1 MKSQFVGGGQTTG
14 FDDYLCTSLGCVA
27 IDSRHGVSGQ
37 ERKSI
42 QAMQDF
48 AAANPDKV
56 NTARLN
62 AWADKVLSSDTGG
75 RPATTARSK
84 PGMGGGM

>member
-1 MKSQFVGGGQTTG
+1 MKSQFVGGAQTTG
-14 FDDYLCTSLGCVA
+14 FDDYLCTSLQCMS
-27 IDSRHGVSGQ
+27 IDSRHGVSGT

-62 AWADKVLSSDTGG
+62 AWADKVLSSDTSGK
-75 RPATTARSK
+75 PATAPRNK
-84 PGMGGGM
+84 HGMNGGM